1 VKLPVIGPLHAA
13 GNFRQLVEE
22 AVSTAIV
29 TGEIPPGTML
39 TAPSL
44 AVSFDVSVTPV
55 REALLNLERRGLV
68 SIARNKGFRVT
79 YVNRRDLE
87 EIVQIRQWLEAP
99 PMRQLAGQIDEREV
113 ARLRIEA
120 DNIVSGAAASD
131 LRNYLTADTDFHLH
145 LLSLTGNDRL
155 VTLVGDLRQQSRL
168 VGLAGMLG
176 TPELARSSQEHHTLL
191 DLLVDNK
198 PAAAE
203 ELMMHHIAHVT
214 GWWSGRPEKSSD
226 RVIQSGDRLN
236 EDGDRVIQ
244 DGDQ

>member
-1 VKLPVIGPLHAA
+1 MKLPVIGPLQAA

-68 SIARNKGFRVT
+68 EIARNKGFRVT
-79 YVNRRDLE
+79 SVNRRDLE
-87 EIVQIRQWLEAP
+87 QIVRIRQWLEAP
-99 PMRQLAGQIDEREV
+99 PMRQLAGRIGEREL
-113 ARLRIEA
+113 AALRIEA
-120 DNIVSGAAASD
+120 DAIVASAAASD
-131 LRNYLTADTDFHLH
+131 LRTYLSADTDFHLH

-176 TPELARSSQEHHTLL
+176 TPKLAQSSTEHHTLL
-191 DLLVDNK
+191 DLLAGNRA
-198 PAAAE
+198 AAAE
-203 ELMMHHIAHVT
+203 ELMTHHIAHVT
-214 GWWSGRPEKSSD
+214 GWWSGRPEKC
-226 RVIQSGDRLN
+226 
-236 EDGDRVIQ
+236 EH
-244 DGDQ
+244 